1 MIAQQHTTKPGVIDC
16 EDFTL
21 AEGLRA
27 YGYLLDPRRDPD
39 CWLWLKGMIADDL
52 LPHARDVIYKRY
64 GMTYQPPRPQL
75 VEKPRQQAKAANTRK
90 PSKTAPRQRQQQ
102 RRAA

>member
-1 MIAQQHTTKPGVIDC
+1 MIAQQHTSKAHVIDN

-52 LPHARDVIYKRY
+52 LPASRRKRRTRASASRGSPQPVNPPASSSAARLSREDRGHYAS
-64 GMTYQPPRPQL
+64 YQ
-75 VEKPRQQAKAANTRK
+75 NRK
-90 PSKTAPRQRQQQ
+90 
-102 RRAA
+102 